1 MDTPEALKRR
11 IDSARDLQSVV
22 KTMKALA
29 AASIRQYELSVASL
43 AQYDR
48 TLNLA
53 LQAVLQRSPPN
64 WSQFVVPAV
73 RRTGWV
79 VFGSD
84 RGMCG
89 QFNERIGQFA
99 VDQLNTDAISAD
111 RVSILCVGDR
121 AGAYLERAGWSVE
134 SRLVVPSSI
143 AGVVPVVQAIVL
155 SLEAWRTSQ
164 QVDRISIVHP
174 HPLGSSTY
182 QPTFQQIFPLDVD
195 RLKTL
200 RAKPWPGR
208 SVPTFASDRDRLLS
222 ALIRQVFFVSLYR
235 ACTESLASE
244 NASRLMSMQVAEK
257 NVAERLAQYES
268 DFQQQRQS
276 NITSELLDIVAGFE
290 ALTQGQ
296 S

>member
-1 MDTPEALKRR
+1 MNSPEALRR
-11 IDSARDLQSVV
+11 KIDSARDLQSVV

-43 AQYDR
+43 ARYDR
-48 TLNLA
+48 TLTLA
-53 LQAVLQRSPPN
+53 LQAVLQRSPPD

-79 VFGSD
+79 VLGSD

-99 VDQLNTDAISAD
+99 VERLEADGISAD
-111 RVSILCVGDR
+111 RVLIACVGDR
-121 AGAYLERAGWSVE
+121 AGATLERAGWSVA

-155 SLEAWRTSQ
+155 TLEEWRTSH
-164 QVDRISIVHP
+164 QVDRISVVHAR
-174 HPLGSSTY
+174 PLGSSTY
-182 QPTFQQIFPLDVD
+182 QPTCQQLFPLDVD
-195 RLKTL
+195 HLKAL
-200 RAKPWPGR
+200 RATPWPGR
-208 SVPTFASDRDRLLS
+208 SLPTYASEGDRLLS

-235 ACTESLASE
+235 ACAESLASE

-257 NVAERLAQYES
+257 NVAERLAQYEFE
-268 DFQQQRQS
+268 FQQQRQTS
-276 NITSELLDIVAGFE
+276 ITSELLDIVAGFE
-290 ALTQGQ
+290 ALTQA
-296 S
+296 